1 MVERRTTG
9 TSRTQM
15 RKGFKLVCQ
24 DWGNTHARFILFD
37 PVGANCGTII
47 LLTGDALDFVKYDW
61 NGSVFWNGKGP
72 LVAEPGNVVH
82 P

>member
-1 MVERRTTG
+1 
-9 TSRTQM
+9 M

-37 PVGANCGTII
+37 PVGANCGTIV

-72 LVAEPGNVVH
+72 ALDTVNRD
-82 P
+82 